1 MHSSSIYISDK
12 TPLGNLENF
21 LEAVRG
27 KTIVIEGKYRKS
39 TGSIR
44 LVVREEKASS
54 STRAKD
60 IAQTRQALYQVI
72 SALLTKNNMA
82 NALFFLQS
90 QVKPDG
96 NCDALFLENT
106 SQLKPEALDKLFQ
119 SKLVDACSPP
129 VYKSRRAIH
138 VVDAVLPPDKYLSM
152 PTATKN
158 LPTPNE
164 LSDKAR
170 KGELSKDSSNTQF
183 ASIFVK
189 DFERMAKSGAYHLES
204 PDGRKTTCKT
214 LAQFADFVGP
224 GDQTNFAN
232 GANLVTVVS
241 YLTSQNLP
249 IFLNAAIL
257 KSSNTPITS
266 PNGSPLFFKANLN
279 STYDLKKMADG
290 GIMLAYK
297 GECRPDEL
305 RISPEHNARFVPLRK
320 PGLAKVEC
328 DITFRPNGDIEYGNV
343 HIHAEGLHL

>member
-1 MHSSSIYISDK
+1 MDSPRIYITSK
-12 TPLGNLENF
+12 TSLGNLENF
-21 LEAVRG
+21 LESARG
-27 KTIVIEGKYRKS
+27 KDIVVEDKDRKS
-39 TGSIR
+39 NGSIR
-44 LVVREEKASS
+44 LGVREEKASS

-72 SALLTKNNMA
+72 SARLTENNMVD
-82 NALFFLQS
+82 ALFFLQS
-90 QVKPDG
+90 QVKPGG

-129 VYKSRRAIH
+129 VYRSRHAIH
-138 VVDAVLPPDKYLSM
+138 VGDAVLLPGKYLSM

-158 LPTPNE
+158 LPTPKH
-164 LSDKAR
+164 LADKAR
-170 KGELSKDSSNTQF
+170 KGELLKDPSNTQF
-183 ASIFVK
+183 ASIFVN
-189 DFERMAKSGAYHLES
+189 DFERMAKSGAYRLES
-204 PDGRKTTCKT
+204 PDGRITTCKT
-214 LAQFADFVGP
+214 LEQFANFVGP
-224 GDQTNFAN
+224 GDQTHFAN

-241 YLTSQNLP
+241 YLTSQTLP

-297 GECRPDEL
+297 GECRPDQL

-320 PGLAKVEC
+320 PGSVKVEC
-328 DITFRPNGDIEYGNV
+328 AITFRPNGDIEYGNV
-343 HIHAEGLHL
+343 HIHTEGLHL